1 MRGYFRQ
8 MVVEPF
14 RAGKAG
20 GNLAAA
26 VDDVKIGR
34 AGHVV
39 EPGYFARIGL
49 AIADLRP
56 GDSLFGDEA
65 LNLGRL
71 VVKCNANNREPAL
84 LVLPVEFFE

>member
-1 MRGYFRQ
+1 MSHYFGQ
-8 MVVEPF
+8 TVVEPF

-20 GNLAAA
+20 GNLAGA
-26 VDDVKIGR
+26 VYDVKIRR

-56 GDSLFGDEA
+56 GDSLLGDEA
-65 LNLGRL
+65 LNLGRFL
-71 VVKCNANNREPAL
+71 VEGDANDREPAL
-84 LVLPVEFFE
+84 LVLPIELFE